1 MNYYPS
7 SLPPPQQRG
16 YSYKIKPN
24 IIRTQMADGHVRQR
38 LVNTLHFEKTFL
50 NSKTSM
56 TTNRII
62 AELNKYCIDQ
72 NEDDTW
78 YPSYAMNK
86 DQKEILSNVGITED
100 DVHKFITKIASGH

>member
-38 LVNTLHFEKTFL
+38 LVNTGTPHELSVTFMF
-50 NSKTSM
+50 TQ
-56 TTNRII
+56 R
-62 AELNKYCIDQ
+62 
-72 NEDDTW
+72 
-78 YPSYAMNK
+78 AMVRYG
-86 DQKEILSNVGITED
+86 QYSAVLM
-100 DVHKFITKIASGH
+100 

>member
-38 LVNTLHFEKTFL
+38 LVNTGTPHELSVTFIF
-50 NSKTSM
+50 T
-56 TTNRII
+56 
-62 AELNKYCIDQ
+62 
-72 NEDDTW
+72 
-78 YPSYAMNK
+78 
-86 DQKEILSNVGITED
+86 LSLYQEFMAWFRNVINYGQDWFYMQLLIEYGGT
-100 DVHKFITKIASGH
+100 

>member
-38 LVNTLHFEKTFL
+38 LVNT
-50 NSKTSM
+50 
-56 TTNRII
+56 
-62 AELNKYCIDQ
+62 
-72 NEDDTW
+72 
-78 YPSYAMNK
+78 
-86 DQKEILSNVGITED
+86 
-100 DVHKFITKIASGH
+100 